1 MLCCHSILKG
11 DKYVNR
17 CLLRSLLS
25 SYNVFPHPYC
35 YSSSELQAL
44 RYENV
49 SKISVDEW
57 NQRKSVPRHLCQNSN
72 YTLAWFITI
81 NVDRGYRDHEHCL
94 IVPRFLNS
102 ITHRHTHTQRMW
114 AAQPGVE
121 TWLSLIVLEDTVTF
135 CVCVAHCMSP
145 KLYSTTHWAVTQTS
159 SDLTVKSHAVETRVS
174 DLSQTIP
181 YF

>member
-102 ITHRHTHTQRMW
+102 ITHRHTHTHRGCGQLNQVW
-114 AAQPGVE
+114 KPGYPWLYWKTQLPFVCVWHTVCLPSYTRQHTE
-121 TWLSLIVLEDTVTF
+121 LSL
-135 CVCVAHCMSP
+135 
-145 KLYSTTHWAVTQTS
+145 KLH
-159 SDLTVKSHAVETRVS
+159 LTWQWS
-174 DLSQTIP
+174 LML
-181 YF
+181 